1 MNIDIGQL
9 FMIGLEGPTLT
20 AKEAEFMVD
29 HNIGGVTLFAR
40 NLQTPEQI
48 HKLCSDLNNLKKK
61 MPSRLPPFVAIDME
75 GGRVHRLKAPFTQ
88 WPSVGQMSAL
98 DSTSMAF
105 SFANMMGQELRALG
119 VNLDFAPCVDIL
131 TNPKNVLI
139 GDRSVGTDPE
149 TVAKIASALVRG
161 YIKADVLP
169 CAKHFPG
176 HGNTVIDSHF
186 DLPVEEVD
194 MATLQEREL
203 VPFKKAIRARL
214 DMIMTAHIKYVN
226 IDPEFPATLS
236 PKIIRDLLRTELR
249 YKNLIIT
256 DDLDMKALTKHYD
269 RHDIPILALQA
280 GCDILLYCNE
290 FDSPP
295 IGIEAVIKA
304 LQDKKVSAP
313 QVQESIH
320 RVVNLKKET
329 IAKIEPMS
337 FADASKFF
345 GAPEH
350 LTLADQIRKG
360 IVAVGPDKLA

>member
-9 FMIGLEGPTLT
+9 FMIGLEGPQLT
-20 AKEAEFMVD
+20 AKEAEFMVEN
-29 HNIGGVTLFAR
+29 NIGGVTLFAR

-48 HKLCSDLNNLKKK
+48 HKLCTDLNNLKKR
-61 MPSRLPPFVAIDME
+61 MPSKLPPFVAIDME

-88 WPSVGQMSAL
+88 WPPLGKLAAL
-98 DSTSMAF
+98 DSTSLAF

-119 VNLDFAPCVDIL
+119 VNLDFAPCVDVF
-131 TNPKNVLI
+131 TNPKNELI
-139 GDRSVGTDPE
+139 GDRSLGSDPE
-149 TVAKIASALVRG
+149 VVAKLASALVRG

-186 DLPVEEVD
+186 DLPVENVD
-194 MATLQEREL
+194 METLQNREL
-203 VPFKKAIRARL
+203 IPFKKAIRARL
-214 DMIMTAHIKYVN
+214 DMIMTAHIKYVK

-249 YKNLIIT
+249 YKNIIIT

-269 RHDIPILALQA
+269 RKDIPVLALQA
-280 GCDILLYCNE
+280 GCDVLLYCNE
-290 FDSPP
+290 FDSPA

-304 LQDKKVSAP
+304 LEAKKVSMP

-320 RVVNLKKET
+320 RVVNLKKES

-337 FADASKFF
+337 FADAQKIF
-345 GAPEH
+345 GAAEH
-350 LTLADQIRKG
+350 KALADQIRSG
-360 IVAVGPDKLA
+360 EVPVGLKAT